1 MLSRYIGPVEAAWHL
16 LEFPMHK
23 ESPHV
28 ERLPLHLKGMHM
40 VVFNPN
46 DTPEQ
51 IEARALHQHSKL
63 TAYFNYYTAHPT
75 AVKFT
80 YLEFPQHFV
89 WIRELHNNRWEP
101 HQQGF
106 AIGRM
111 YFAKP
116 NEGER
121 FYLRLLLTI
130 VQGCPSFEALKQ
142 VDGICYPTYKDAC
155 IALGLL
161 EDDQE
166 YSICLAEASI
176 IQTGYQLRRLFAIL
190 LTECSPL
197 HPASLWDQYVLQICD
212 DVPYKLSTCYD
223 YGLFLLDKLLLESGK
238 SLLDYPPMPLPVRNW
253 SMELGN
259 RLILEQMQ
267 LRYTLTPAE
276 TAARVSCL
284 NQEQHHVYDV
294 VTDSVSNNK
303 GKLFF
308 VNGAAG
314 IASLLLFGGRTA
326 HSTFK
331 LPLDVMEN
339 SLCGFTKQSIHAE
352 LFRQTSLIIWDEVP
366 AQHRYCIEAVD
377 RSLQDV
383 RGSKIPC
390 GGISVGSREEV
401 VRASIGKSP
410 LWKDVEVLH
419 LLINLRLHMSDSENT
434 NFATFLAKLYIKLSN
449 CFSQVGTTAADE
461 MELPAPINHR
471 KNLQSL
477 LASVYPALNVS
488 GIATSSF
495 LRDRAILAPRNDD
508 VKEINQTSLE
518 MFLGQH
524 IEYLAADVAIEQE
537 NEQPHLVPSYPTDTL
552 NSLDPSSLPPFRL
565 MLKIGAPIMLLRNI
579 APKDGLCNGVRLI
592 VKRCANRVIE
602 AIILTGDK
610 AGNTIFIPR
619 ITLTPSVA
627 ELAIPMSR
635 RQFPL
640 RLAFGMTIN
649 KSQGQSVKYLG
660 IDLQTSVFSHGQLY
674 VALSRCT
681 TARQIFVVLS
691 SDVSTCTANIVY
703 PEVLL

>member
-28 ERLPLHLKGMHM
+28 ERLSLHLKGMHM

-51 IEARALHQHSKL
+51 IEARALHQNSKL

-75 AVKFT
+75 TVRFT

-101 HQQGF
+101 RQQGF

-130 VQGCPSFEALKQ
+130 VQGCPSFEAPQ
-142 VDGICYPTYKDAC
+142 TDAC

-212 DVPYKLSTCYD
+212 D
-223 YGLFLLDKLLLESGK
+223 LLLESGK

-267 LRYTLTPAE
+267 LRYMFTPAE
-276 TAARVSCL
+276 TVARVSCL

-294 VTDSVSNNK
+294 VTDSVYNNK

-331 LPLDVMEN
+331 LPLEVMEN

-366 AQHRYCIEAVD
+366 AQHRYCIEVVD

-383 RGSKIPC
+383 RGSKIPF
-390 GGISVGSREEV
+390 GGISVVLGGDFRQTLPVIPQGSREEV

-434 NFATFLAKLYIKLSN
+434 NFATFLAK
-449 CFSQVGTTAADE
+449 VGTTSADQ

-477 LASVYPALNVS
+477 LASVYPALNVP
-488 GIATSSF
+488 GIATASF

-565 MLKIGAPIMLLRNI
+565 ILKIGAPIMLLRNI

-592 VKRCANRVIE
+592 VKRCATRVIE

-610 AGNTIFIPR
+610 AGNTVFIPR

-660 IDLQTSVFSHGQLY
+660 IDLQTSIFSHGQLY